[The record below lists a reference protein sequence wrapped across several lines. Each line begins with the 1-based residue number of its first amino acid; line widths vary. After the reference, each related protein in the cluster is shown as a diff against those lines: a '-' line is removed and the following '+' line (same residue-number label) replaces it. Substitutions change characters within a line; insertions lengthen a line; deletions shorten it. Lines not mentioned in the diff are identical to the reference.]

1 MNSHRMSKASP
12 TSVFLLWMFV
22 IVFTMVGVVRGDPC
36 IEGLGLCGHDC
47 AQRCTKL
54 HPGGEGSCEVTGNV
68 PLCTCYYE
76 CPLPPPS
83 PPKPKTCYGA
93 GNPCTVQCWN
103 DCCNQNCGVKY
114 KNGTGYCD
122 DIGVPPILCQC
133 EYPC

>member
-1 MNSHRMSKASP
+1 
-12 TSVFLLWMFV
+12 
-22 IVFTMVGVVRGDPC
+22 MVGVVRGDPC

-83 PPKPKTCYGA
+83 PPKPKPATAQGIPVLFNV
-93 GNPCTVQCWN
+93 GMTVAIRTVVSSIRMVL
-103 DCCNQNCGVKY
+103 DTVK
-114 KNGTGYCD
+114 TLECPLYCVNVN
-122 DIGVPPILCQC
+122 IHASHLINTSSV
-133 EYPC
+133 